1 MAKTIDSP
9 PLIDVPAPFSS
20 SVANVRPI
28 EPKTLM
34 VGRKAYEAPPEISL
48 RSRSDNSTSGVYV
61 VRHARLTPTLAFVL
75 SLMANPAATPLNQ
88 RPGEK

>member
-1 MAKTIDSP
+1 VAKTIDSP

-34 VGRKAYEAPPEISL
+34 VGRTMLYPADGDVAKAVDTAVSL
-48 RSRSDNSTSGVYV
+48 
-61 VRHARLTPTLAFVL
+61 VR
-75 SLMANPAATPLNQ
+75 
-88 RPGEK
+88 